1 MSLRWWEEV
10 EESVQTLLEFPVDD
24 DIWTVGLDHV
34 ARCGLADDVAEVSAQ
49 EHCRVARE
57 VRSAGVVFAAA

>member
-1 MSLRWWEEV
+1 M
-10 EESVQTLLEFPVDD
+10 QTLLEFPVDD

-34 ARCGLADDVAEVSAQ
+34 ARGGLADDVAEVSAQ